1 MKVDF
6 QGRTW
11 QLETADVDMEQGLA
25 VTGYTGLTLVAW
37 EKSLLDP
44 DSMAWLKSM
53 RCLYWLM
60 LAQNGESVQ
69 LATANF
75 APLTLWSAFA
85 EAAAAE
91 AEASGAAAEADP
103 TRPAGEPAAADP
115 MPPAHPD
122 LRG

>member
-6 QGRTW
+6 EGRTW
-11 QLETADVDMEQGLA
+11 QLETAAVDMEQGLA
-25 VTGYTGLTLVAW
+25 ITGYTGLTLVAW

-44 DSMAWLKSM
+44 DSLLWLKSM

-60 LAQNGESVQ
+60 LAQNGDDIP

-75 APLTLWSAFA
+75 APLTLWTAFA
-85 EAAAAE
+85 EAANAE
-91 AEASGAAAEADP
+91 AEAQGAAAEADP
-103 TRPAGEPAAADP
+103 TRPAGEPAAGAP
-115 MPPAHPD
+115 SPPAHPD